1 MSAEAARLPS
11 LIAGLD
17 ESWLDLV
24 QEEALEPDLPIC
36 DPHHHLW
43 EREGHSYLLTGFLK
57 DAAAGHRIVSTVF
70 AECGAFY
77 RADGPAEV
85 RPVGEAEFVRSEEHT
100 SELQSL
106 MRISYAVFCLQKKN
120 KSTIRRTKVI

>member
-36 DPHHHLW
+36 DPHPHLW

-57 DAAAGHRIVSTVF
+57 DAEAGHRIVSTVF
-70 AECGAFY
+70 PECGAFS

-85 RPVGEAEFVRSEEHT
+85 RPVVA
-100 SELQSL
+100 
-106 MRISYAVFCLQKKN
+106 AVFLAGLGAL
-120 KSTIRRTKVI
+120 SDPGRHGPTRFAAAHPGLAH

>member
-24 QEEALEPDLPIC
+24 QEDALEPDLPIC
-36 DPHHHLW
+36 DPHHHLL

-77 RADGPAEV
+77 RADGPAEAH
-85 RPVGEAEFVRSEEHT
+85 PIGEAELVAGAGGKRERAMGGESGWERVEQAGD
-100 SELQSL
+100 SAG
-106 MRISYAVFCLQKKN
+106 YAV
-120 KSTIRRTKVI
+120 